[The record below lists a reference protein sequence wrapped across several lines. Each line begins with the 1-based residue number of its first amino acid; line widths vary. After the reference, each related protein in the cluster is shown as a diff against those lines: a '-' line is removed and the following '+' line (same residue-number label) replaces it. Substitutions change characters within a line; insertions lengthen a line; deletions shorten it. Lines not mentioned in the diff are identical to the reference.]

1 MGRYSADTRFTP
13 TPFACPTPPRVCRSR
28 DRTLA
33 PALTL
38 TLTLTL
44 TLNLSLA
51 LTRALT
57 RALILALALD
67 LPPKQARSS
76 RLSRHSRATCLTRR
90 ALWTLSPLVHPRMT
104 PSRSCIRRWRARARA
119 AR

>member
-38 TLTLTL
+38 TLTL
-44 TLNLSLA
+44 NLSLA
-51 LTRALT
+51 LTLPLTHALP
-57 RALILALALD
+57 RALILALALNK
-67 LPPKQARSS
+67 PAP
-76 RLSRHSRATCLTRR
+76 
-90 ALWTLSPLVHPRMT
+90 
-104 PSRSCIRRWRARARA
+104 
-119 AR
+119 

>member
-44 TLNLSLA
+44 NLSLA
-51 LTRALT
+51 LTLALT
-57 RALILALALD
+57 RALILALALNK
-67 LPPKQARSS
+67 PAP
-76 RLSRHSRATCLTRR
+76 
-90 ALWTLSPLVHPRMT
+90 
-104 PSRSCIRRWRARARA
+104 
-119 AR
+119 

>member
-44 TLNLSLA
+44 NLSLA

-57 RALILALALD
+57 RALILALALNK
-67 LPPKQARSS
+67 PAP
-76 RLSRHSRATCLTRR
+76 
-90 ALWTLSPLVHPRMT
+90 
-104 PSRSCIRRWRARARA
+104 
-119 AR
+119 

>member
-13 TPFACPTPPRVCRSR
+13 TPFACPTPPRVCRSQ
-28 DRTLA
+28 DRPLTLA
-33 PALTL
+33 
-38 TLTLTL
+38 LTLTL